1 MSLLAVAYRLKI
13 SSDFQLVEQ
22 SPIFTSVP
30 LLAEPSSCKFVM
42 TREVDYST
50 RNVLVF
56 FKSPQRVIFSSI
68 ILGKSQGIVHK

>member
-22 SPIFTSVP
+22 SPIFTSVR

-56 FKSPQRVIFSSI
+56 FKSTQRVIFFFDNSGKISGNSS
-68 ILGKSQGIVHK
+68 

>member
-56 FKSPQRVIFSSI
+56 FKSTQRVIFFFDNSGKISGNSS
-68 ILGKSQGIVHK
+68 